1 MPASTPALN
10 SPEEIALAPSQSD
23 SQRPHDGAN
32 VAKLQAAFGRMRR
45 LGWIALAYQIGA
57 TALLGSLVGGSQAMK
72 TELLENLL
80 GAVPIIGLLIAHR
93 MESKG
98 QDVHRPFGYHRA
110 ATIIFVAAAFTLAG
124 MGAYLLF
131 DSASVLWRHE
141 HPEIKNIVLFGQTVW
156 MGWLMM
162 GAMAITGI
170 APVILGRFQA
180 PLAILLH
187 DKPLHACAEMNRAN
201 ALTNGAGVLGL
212 LMVANGLW
220 WGDAIAALLISFDIL
235 RDGWINISRS
245 LSDVM
250 DRTPVDLETNRQC
263 PSVAQVHR
271 AVKALPFVA
280 DYRVLMREHGR
291 FFFAE
296 VFICP
301 NAQMPDV
308 LEATRQVREA
318 LLPLDWRLQHIA
330 VEFTHDVSAASQV
343 PSQQEYLFESSAKT

>member
-1 MPASTPALN
+1 
-10 SPEEIALAPSQSD
+10 
-23 SQRPHDGAN
+23 
-32 VAKLQAAFGRMRR
+32 
-45 LGWIALAYQIGA
+45 
-57 TALLGSLVGGSQAMK
+57 
-72 TELLENLL
+72 
-80 GAVPIIGLLIAHR
+80 

-98 QDVHRPFGYHRA
+98 QDASRPFGYHRA
-110 ATIIFVAAAFTLAG
+110 ATITFVAAAFTLAAI
-124 MGAYLLF
+124 GAYLMF
-131 DSASVLWRHE
+131 DSASVLWRRE
-141 HPEIKNIVLFGQTVW
+141 HPDIKNISLFGRTIW

-212 LMVANGLW
+212 LLVANGFW
-220 WGDAIAALLISFDIL
+220 WGDAVAALLIFFDIL

-263 PSVAQVHR
+263 PSVASVHR
-271 AVKALPFVA
+271 AVKSLPFVA
-280 DYRVLMREHGR
+280 DHRVLMREHGR

-330 VEFTHDVSAASQV
+330 VEFTGDVSAASQV
-343 PSQQEYLFESSAKT
+343 PSQQEYLFESSVK